1 MNEDNTIISG
11 FDGAADGGASFAV
24 DFAIA
29 RRLER
34 GGSTCDAYECMVQRR
49 RVFVKR
55 LKAEYRDNP
64 VYRAA
69 FDKEYDLGV
78 SLSHP
83 SLPRYVGFGGNYLV
97 MDFIEGDTLS
107 DLIKRDDPRLKSRK
121 FVRRLLLEL
130 VDVVEYLHRR
140 NIVHCDI
147 KADNVIIS
155 PYDDRPATLIDLDK
169 AYTSWLGTTH
179 GNTQK
184 YGCGGCADGVI
195 DFRGIG
201 LIAGQLG
208 MKRVAKVCAND
219 DVAQETIREVLTG
232 SGVAKR
238 IWVVILIGLCCVLPL
253 IWYFTTGSS
262 SDDMVVPVVPDY
274 AATDSMTADTAIS
287 VQPDKDTK
295 VVDETGAA
303 ESANKAIATVERLR
317 EKALPDIDSIVMQYY
332 GPLLKRHVYLRELAA
347 DSMTTSRQLLM
358 MIKKYADAQME
369 AQDAIMGDVMVRY
382 GLDNVLEAHT
392 ILGTSDAWR
401 RFMTADSEINSLY
414 SREIPRRD

>member
-1 MNEDNTIISG
+1 MS
-11 FDGAADGGASFAV
+11 V
-24 DFAIA
+24 DFALA
-29 RRLER
+29 KPLNRS
-34 GGSTCDAYECMVQRR
+34 GSTCDAYECMVQRR

-55 LKAEYRDNP
+55 LKAEYRDNQL
-64 VYRAA
+64 YRAA

-78 SLSHP
+78 SLSHQ
-83 SLPRYVGFGGNYLV
+83 SLPRYVAFGGDYIV
-97 MDFIEGDTLS
+97 MDFIEGDTLA
-107 DLIKRDDPRLKSRK
+107 DLISRGDSRLHNRK

-147 KADNVIIS
+147 KADNVIVS
-155 PYDDRPATLIDLDK
+155 PYNDRPVTLIDLDK
-169 AYTSWLGTTH
+169 AYTSWLATTH
-179 GNTQK
+179 GNTQR
-184 YGCGGCADGVI
+184 YGCDGCADGAI

-201 LIAGQLG
+201 KIAGQLG

-232 SGVAKR
+232 CGVAKW
-238 IWVVILIGLCCVLPL
+238 IFVMILIGLCCVLPL
-253 IWYFTTGSS
+253 IWYFTTGSR
-262 SDDMVVPVVPDY
+262 SDDMVESVEPVY
-274 AATDSMTADTAIS
+274 AETDSMTADTAIS

-295 VVDETGAA
+295 VVNETGEA
-303 ESANKAIATVERLR
+303 ESANKAIATVEQPG
-317 EKALPDIDSIVMQYY
+317 EKTLPDIDSIVMQYY

-347 DSMTTSRQLLM
+347 DSMTTARQLQM

-369 AQDAIMGDVMVRY
+369 AQNAIMGDVMERY
-382 GLDNVLEAHT
+382 GLDNELEAHT
-392 ILGTSDAWR
+392 ILGTSDAWG